1 MSVAQVTLILAAA
14 NIALVVV
21 TYLYLRTVGKQL
33 KQSQM
38 AMQQSQIAMIKGIR
52 YRLESDVTQIR
63 VMKAQ
68 IIPDKAEGMK
78 ILEAREEQCSETIK
92 ELAGRIEGLEKRFKL

>member
-1 MSVAQVTLILAAA
+1 MSILRATLILAAA

-21 TYLYLRTVGKQL
+21 TYFYLRTVGKQL
-33 KQSQM
+33 K
-38 AMQQSQIAMIKGIR
+38 QSQIAMIKGIR

-68 IIPDKAEGMK
+68 IIPNKAEGMK
-78 ILEAREEQCSETIK
+78 ILEAREKQCGETIK
-92 ELAGRIEGLEKRFKL
+92 ELAGRIGGLEKRFKL